1 MGLRHNREL
10 DKFHASKN
18 WLGKKMLCYL
28 MFFMPHPERQSG
40 IFTLMPVAID
50 RRYVRQLSR
59 LEFLAKQA
67 VEGFIT
73 GMHKSPF
80 HGFSVEFAEH
90 RLYNSGESTRH
101 IDWKLYA
108 RTEKLFVKRYEEET
122 NLRCQLVID
131 HSTSMYFPEKVP
143 AEGGAFNKL
152 KFSLYASAA
161 LIELLRRQR
170 DALGISLFAD
180 KLDLHTRARSSA
192 SHHAYLYSELEALLD
207 TVSEPPVKRTCAV
220 ETLHEIAE
228 SIPKRSLVVLFS
240 DMMDNS
246 ERADEMFEALQHL
259 RHNKHEVVIFHVVDG
274 EKELNFDYDNRPH
287 TFVDLE
293 QGTEIKVNPLDI
305 RDHYLE
311 QMQEFRTNLKVR
323 CGQNRIDLVEA
334 DIHKG
339 VNPVLLQYL
348 MKRQRMF

>member
-1 MGLRHNREL
+1 M
-10 DKFHASKN
+10 AS
-18 WLGKKMLCYL
+18 
-28 MFFMPHPERQSG
+28 
-40 IFTLMPVAID
+40 ID
-50 RRYVRQLSR
+50 RQYVRQLSR

-90 RLYNSGESTRH
+90 RLYNKGESTRH

-131 HSTSMYFPEKVP
+131 HSSSMYFPDKVP
-143 AEGGAFNKL
+143 VEGDQFNKL
-152 KFSLYASAA
+152 KFSIYAAA
-161 LIELLRRQR
+161 SLIELLRRQR
-170 DALGISLFAD
+170 DALGLSLFAD
-180 KLDLHTRARSSA
+180 TLNLHTRARSSA
-192 SHHAYLYSELEALLD
+192 AHHAFLYNELEQLLE
-207 TVSEPPVKRTCAV
+207 TVAEPEQKRTFAV

-246 ERADEMFEALQHL
+246 ERADELFEALQHL

-274 EKELNFDYDNRPH
+274 EKELEFDYDNRPH

-293 QGTEIKVNPLDI
+293 SGNEIKVNPLDI
-305 RDHYLE
+305 REHYLS
-311 QMQEFRTNLKVR
+311 QMHAFKENLKIR
-323 CGQNRIDLVEA
+323 CGQYRIDLVEA
-334 DIHKG
+334 DIRKG

-348 MKRQRMF
+348 IKRQRLL